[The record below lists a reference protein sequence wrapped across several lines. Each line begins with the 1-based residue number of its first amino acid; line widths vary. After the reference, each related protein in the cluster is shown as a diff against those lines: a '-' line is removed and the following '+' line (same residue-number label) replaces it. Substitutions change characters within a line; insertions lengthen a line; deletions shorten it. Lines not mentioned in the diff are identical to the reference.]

1 MALDLR
7 LEPWSDDDLEL
18 ELRANTPEMKEFLG
32 GEEPFDAVVARHA
45 RFLELPVTGAGQMFR
60 IALPDAPGVGSV
72 GYWEREWHGRQV
84 YEMGWHVLSEYQ
96 GRGLA
101 SAAVRLAA
109 DHAALHGSHRYAHA
123 YPKVANGP
131 SNGVC
136 RKAGFTLLG
145 EIDFEY
151 PKGTPIRCND
161 WRRELRAADLEEV
174 TPLAHTTDE

>member
-1 MALDLR
+1 MAPDLR
-7 LEPWSDDDLEL
+7 LEPWSDGDLEL
-18 ELRANTPEMKEFLG
+18 ELRGNTAEMKVFLG
-32 GEEPFDAVVARHA
+32 GEEPADAIVARHK

-72 GYWEREWHGRQV
+72 GYWEREWQGEQV
-84 YEMGWHVLSEYQ
+84 YEMGWHVLPEYQ

-109 DHAALHGSHRYAHA
+109 AHARTHGRHRHAHA
-123 YPKVANGP
+123 YPKVVNGP

-145 EIDFEY
+145 EADFEF
-151 PKGTPIRCND
+151 PKGTLIRCND
-161 WRRELRAADLEEV
+161 WRRDLRVAAGMEV
-174 TPLAHTTDE
+174 TQASGHEV